1 MKLLWSTSFRSFGKS
16 INNDNIQKNFI
27 SSLVS
32 SKFDLTLFVTQFG
45 EFGVEEEIKKN
56 HIKYIYK
63 DSKDKIPQGKKYS
76 NKYMLKYSLEH
87 FLQGD
92 YDYYVH
98 STADLMLPFNM
109 IENLRKFK
117 KNNTLFFVFPN
128 TLVVNGKII
137 DLSTPIFG
145 IDIFIFKIDK
155 VKARFFL
162 GLVESWEQYDWGVVD
177 NFLISVSDKMELE
190 FVNLYKTSNIIKFEN
205 DFSSFNED
213 ISWQKESWIKNN
225 NYFLNFLNKNNISS
239 LYAKGSYYYLAYK
252 LFRIKDLNLNLLKCY
267 VKLLFHFLYN
277 CFKKILDNFKK
288 QNLKR

>member
-98 STADLMLPFNM
+98 STADLVLPFNM
-109 IENLRKFK
+109 IESLIKFK
-117 KNNTLFFVFPN
+117 NNNTLFFVFPN
-128 TLVVNGKII
+128 TLVVNGKIL
-137 DLSTPIFG
+137 DLSSPIFG

-155 VKARFFL
+155 IKARFFL
-162 GLVESWEQYDWGVVD
+162 DLVESWEQYDWGVVD
-177 NFLISVSDKMELE
+177 NFLISVSDKMNLE
-190 FVNLYKTSNIIKFEN
+190 FVNLYKSFNIIKFEN

-213 ISWQKESWIKNN
+213 TSWQKKSWIQNN
-225 NYFLNFLNKNNISS
+225 NYFLNFLKKNKMSS
-239 LYAKGSYYYLAYK
+239 FYARGSYYYLAYK
-252 LFRIKDLNLNLLKCY
+252 LFRIKDLNLNLFKCY
-267 VKLLFHFLYN
+267 VKLLFYFLYN
-277 CFKKILDNFKK
+277 CFKKVLDNFNKH
-288 QNLKR
+288 NLKK